1 MKKIGITTFHRAHNY
16 GAVLQAYALKKALEK
31 ENNQVEFIDYISDDM
46 EKMYKVIKISKKN
59 MYTRVK
65 SFIAAIAYFGKN
77 KSRYNNFNKFI
88 DKNFKMTHKYSSIE
102 ELKKDPPTEDI
113 YITGSDQVWNPEIT
127 GGLSDI
133 YTLNFGSDRINRVSY
148 AASIGNNSLGKED
161 YQGKLSKLNYI
172 SVREETAKN
181 LLQPIINKPIKVVVD
196 PTLLIDSKEWEEEFD
211 LKDNEKEP
219 YILTYH
225 VAEYPEYVKII
236 NELSRKTGLKVI
248 TFEKRKKKNYN
259 NILRCAYADGPEE
272 FVRLIKNAKYVV
284 TTSFHATVFSVIFH
298 KKLFVV
304 PHNSTG
310 SRMIDLL
317 NKLGLQ
323 DRIYYSLEEFKN
335 CDYDREINYKK
346 VEEKLSKERE
356 ESLIFLKN
364 ALKYNKDDE
373 NE

>member
-1 MKKIGITTFHRAHNY
+1 M
-16 GAVLQAYALKKALEK
+16 
-31 ENNQVEFIDYISDDM
+31 
-46 EKMYKVIKISKKN
+46 
-59 MYTRVK
+59 
-65 SFIAAIAYFGKN
+65 
-77 KSRYNNFNKFI
+77 
-88 DKNFKMTHKYSSIE
+88 
-102 ELKKDPPTEDI
+102 
-113 YITGSDQVWNPEIT
+113 
-127 GGLSDI
+127 
-133 YTLNFGSDRINRVSY
+133 
-148 AASIGNNSLGKED
+148 GKED
-161 YQGKLSKLNYI
+161 YKGKLSKINYI

-181 LLQPIINKPIKVVVD
+181 LLQPLVDKTISVVVD
-196 PTLLIDSKEWEEEFD
+196 PTLLIDSKEWEKEFKLSD
-211 LKDNEKEP
+211 KEKEP

-225 VAEYPEYVKII
+225 VTEYPEYVKII

-259 NILRCAYADGPEE
+259 SILRCAYSDGPEE

-284 TTSFHATVFSVIFH
+284 TTSFHATVFSIIFH

-304 PHNSTG
+304 PHNTTG

-323 DRIYYSLEEFKN
+323 DRIYYNLEEFKN

-356 ESLIFLKN
+356 ESLNFLKN
-364 ALKYNKDDE
+364 ALNCGKDDE